1 MAPDIHNFRGLLRIS
16 GASYY
21 ETSMKLSAFAF
32 TVPAQPRTS
41 GAATAPL
48 SKKDEM
54 AARKLEE
61 AKQAVQTLATI
72 KTKTKDDQKA
82 RAAQKVQELK
92 ARLQALKMIYASDP
106 KKLARAAAQIAR
118 ELAAAVKSYTS
129 AGGSTGDLGG
139 AEAADASAS
148 ATAPAGETK
157 ADGADA
163 GAGAGEATPAAEA
176 AEKDKAAAEGGAAK
190 PKATALGTNKAAD
203 EKRAADA
210 ARAKADDDFKNEARA
225 LAREL
230 KAALRRKDHK
240 HRDED
245 PRDGGDKQSAEQ
257 ALASVEQAVG
267 ALPMADVAAVSALAG
282 ISSPLILPRQ
292 GAVSG
297 AA

>member
-1 MAPDIHNFRGLLRIS
+1 
-16 GASYY
+16 
-21 ETSMKLSAFAF
+21 MKLSLAPFAALA
-32 TVPAQPRTS
+32 PAARPRST
-41 GAATAPL
+41 GANAATTAPL

-92 ARLQALKMIYASDP
+92 ARLQALKMIYAGDP

-129 AGGSTGDLGG
+129 AGGSTVELAG
-139 AEAADASAS
+139 ADSGDASAGAAS
-148 ATAPAGETK
+148 PAAEAKPDAPA
-157 ADGADA
+157 A
-163 GAGAGEATPAAEA
+163 GANEATPAAET
-176 AEKDKAAAEGGAAK
+176 AEKDKAPDEADPTKPDAA
-190 PKATALGTNKAAD
+190 ALGTNKAAD

-210 ARAKADDDFKNEARA
+210 ARARADDDFKNEARA

-245 PRDGGDKQSAEQ
+245 PRDGSDKQSAEQ
-257 ALASVEQAVG
+257 ALASVEQAIG
-267 ALPMADVAAVSALAG
+267 ALPMADVVAVSALAG
-282 ISSPLILPRQ
+282 I
-292 GAVSG
+292 
-297 AA
+297 

>member
-1 MAPDIHNFRGLLRIS
+1 MAPDIHNFRGLLRVS

-129 AGGSTGDLGG
+129 AGGSTVELGG

-163 GAGAGEATPAAEA
+163 GAGAGEATPAAEAAEA

-282 ISSPLILPRQ
+282 I
-292 GAVSG
+292 
-297 AA
+297 